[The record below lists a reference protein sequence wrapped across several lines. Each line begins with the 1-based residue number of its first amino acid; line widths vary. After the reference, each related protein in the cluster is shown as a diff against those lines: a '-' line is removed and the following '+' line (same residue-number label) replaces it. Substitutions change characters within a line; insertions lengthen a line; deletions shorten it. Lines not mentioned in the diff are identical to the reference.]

1 MKVLCEEFSGEE
13 LVAKIER
20 FIDEHKKA
28 GKEVFVIGREIS
40 EGPDGQARYE
50 ITVKAPLR
58 GEVNCFAHVRDG
70 NFTDAAD
77 RAYYKALLLLGY

>member
-1 MKVLCEEFSGEE
+1 MKVLWNEFSGED
-13 LVAKIER
+13 LVVKIER

-28 GKEVFVIGREIS
+28 GEEVFISGREIS
-40 EGPDGQARYE
+40 EGPDRPARYE
-50 ITVKAPLR
+50 ITVNAPLR
-58 GEVNCFAHVRDG
+58 GSVTCFAHMRDG